1 MGAGHSHLTER
12 RPAATPGTTRLLWA
26 LVVGVLAAVL
36 VGAIATWPST
46 FASLGSE
53 QMLYEGATR
62 VDATVIAVDEST
74 GDVTVEVT
82 TGGSERETVLS
93 PTGIPSLEFETGD
106 RIRAIELDDGSVVFS
121 DFERTTPLLALLI
134 LYVVLVLAVAWWRGL
149 GALVGLVAAFGIV
162 AFYTIPALLDGGAP
176 AIIGLVT
183 SAGALFVLL
192 YVAHGPNART
202 TTAYLGTVAGLLVTA
217 ALGTWAVDA
226 ARIPGVPG
234 DAEINIAFVEGR
246 LSLQGLALCGLMIAG
261 LGVLN
266 DVTITQA
273 SAVWEL
279 GAARPDLGPWQ
290 LFRRGMRIGRDHIAS
305 TVYTIAFAYV
315 GASLP
320 LIMLIAVYDSP
331 VSTAV
336 TSSELAGEVVRTL
349 VGSIGLVLAVP
360 LTTGIGALIVGLA
373 GEAGDDAGD
382 GRLPGDE
389 HGATAEPASSNDEG
403 A

>member
-26 LVVGVLAAVL
+26 LVIGVLAAVL

-62 VDATVIAVDEST
+62 VDATVIAVDQAT

-389 HGATAEPASSNDEG
+389 HGATAEPASSIDEG
-403 A
+403 E